1 MVTATLAG
9 HSFPFS
15 GPWTSYQC
23 FSFAFPSIFVF
34 MLMPNSRERVSKEVH
49 YGIAKGLRMHAC
61 IAA

>member
-9 HSFPFS
+9 HSLSLDLGTPIS
-15 GPWTSYQC
+15 VSPSP
-23 FSFAFPSIFVF
+23 FPSIFVF